1 MTKKE
6 IFLSY
11 IDKLIDNDIDEKIF
25 KSYNEEEQQAISSYL
40 NALVETDTSKP
51 DKPALTDNGKLIL
64 QFLQGED
71 EKFFKAKDIAD
82 SIAVSS
88 RMVSGAI
95 RKLCSDGFV
104 EKMGKD
110 PVLYQITEKGKNF
123 EIKN

>member
-1 MTKKE
+1 M
-6 IFLSY
+6 
-11 IDKLIDNDIDEKIF
+11 
-25 KSYNEEEQQAISSYL
+25 
-40 NALVETDTSKP
+40 
-51 DKPALTDNGKLIL
+51 

-71 EKFFKAKDIAD
+71 EKFVKAKDIAD
-82 SIAVSS
+82 GIAISS

-123 EIKN
+123 EIKE